1 MHIQLEATEN
11 TSIEAYSDH
20 EVRINNQVYSHNVLI
35 SRAGIYSQQLGF
47 RQGASKRDKGV
58 YTEYMT
64 DGERACNTA
73 ENSIAQSI
81 ITDRSVDSID
91 KLTPETL
98 KPLISQSIAP
108 EIILIGHNNP
118 SKFPPPTTTDYLSK
132 QRIALESM
140 SIGAACRTYNV
151 LLSEHRN
158 IVLGII
164 F

>member
-20 EVRINNQVYSHNVLI
+20 EVRINNQVYSHNLLV
-35 SRAGIYSQQLGF
+35 SRAGII
-47 RQGASKRDKGV
+47 
-58 YTEYMT
+58 T
-64 DGERACNTA
+64 NW
-73 ENSIAQSI
+73 SI
-81 ITDRSVDSID
+81 DSID

-98 KPLISQSIAP
+98 DSLMTKSIDSQP
-108 EIILIGHNNP
+108 EIILIGHNGL
-118 SKFPPPTTTDYLSK
+118 SKLPPPTTSDYLSK